1 MTKATPRN
9 PNPSSG
15 RARVHVGRRATVV
28 IPAHIR
34 KELGIEEG
42 DDLRASIENGRI
54 VLEPIAADPLERLR
68 QAFAGCF
75 EGVDIDKYISE
86 LRDEW
91 EE

>member
-1 MTKATPRN
+1 M
-9 PNPSSG
+9 
-15 RARVHVGRRATVV
+15 
-28 IPAHIR
+28 R

-42 DDLRASIENGRI
+42 DDLGASIENGRI

-75 EGVDIDKYISE
+75 EDIDIDIDKYISD

-91 EE
+91 D